1 MINPTYLT
9 KHPTDLSPLARSNDE
24 NPDIVDRFQLVV
36 NGQEIINGYSELVDS
51 IEQEKR
57 LIEQSELK
65 REGDKRDQPSNRE
78 RTYKKMAGQ
87 FGSNFCPEINKKL
100 QLTLADEAILNGENL
115 VKILT
120 NQI

>member
-1 MINPTYLT
+1 MSATWFVQRIS
-9 KHPTDLSPLARSNDE
+9 HLSLE
-24 NPDIVDRFQLVV
+24 NAL
-36 NGQEIINGYSELVDS
+36 
-51 IEQEKR
+51 
-57 LIEQSELK
+57 EQSELK